1 MTCRFQCRF
10 FRNATPVATTAWFLT
25 SWPLGKMLL
34 GFAKNSL
41 LHLLGGKQVSKGEG
55 VLRPLLLSRRAAL
68 PRMKPKSQKQAQEG
82 EAVSAGPVLVYRVLC
97 SLEESCE
104 RELNGGC
111 HCMDANLNNTNT
123 KILQI
128 MSSSLLLLP

>member
-1 MTCRFQCRF
+1 MRPPLLQQQRHAVNDPHQC
-10 FRNATPVATTAWFLT
+10 
-25 SWPLGKMLL
+25 SGM
-34 GFAKNSL
+34 
-41 LHLLGGKQVSKGEG
+41 GGCM
-55 VLRPLLLSRRAAL
+55 LRPLLLSRRAAL

-111 HCMDANLNNTNT
+111 HCMDVDLNNTNT

-128 MSSSLLLLP
+128 LSSSLLLLP